1 MQTLSLTEKA
11 WKGASKDSPQNGG
24 GIDQASHQ
32 GATSR
37 EHLHG
42 VKTLLARVRRIPA
55 QMHTTKWIFSR
66 ESTRVA
72 VEIPITIS
80 GIDEDGHVFREATHT
95 LDVSRRGAKI
105 SSSNLLAVG
114 TYLWIKTSNGE
125 KPFVARVVRHG
136 AQNHPDDSC
145 EICVTL
151 PEVDGAGTIW
161 DIQSPPEDWKTGC
174 GQPSAAKRLERI
186 YARDW
191 ATKFESISEAADC
204 STALAEDAESESTP
218 THTSASAA
226 PQVSPSQFEVLPG
239 EGLSLVV
246 GQPQKTAQSSVST
259 AVRRDEVT
267 PSTSHQAREVAT
279 SDIEER
285 LKRVSLA
292 MDSLEARMG
301 ALLEDFQG
309 RMEGT
314 LQAFQGKD
322 AKRAEDL
329 EKAAQELAGRWS
341 QQLQEQAEAAVAK
354 LREEVSS
361 SGQVVEESKQQLANL
376 AEAKLA
382 SLSQATRD
390 EYSQQLEQAF
400 QQQAQGLEKV
410 AQELA
415 GRWSQQL
422 QEQAEAAVAK
432 LREEVSSSGQVV
444 EESEQ
449 QLASLAEARLASLS
463 QATRDEYGQQLVQA
477 FEERAQEI
485 HAAAEGELKSI
496 KQAAEEAIAQVQGKF
511 EQQAEA
517 ALARLQEEVQESG
530 RTVEEGKRQL
540 AGLAEAGLASLSQ
553 AARDDYGRQLTQAF
567 QEQAQG
573 LEKIA
578 QELGG
583 RWSQQFQEQ
592 AQGLEKAAQ
601 ELAGRWS
608 QQLQE
613 QAEAAVANLRE
624 EVSISGQVV
633 EENKQQLASLAEAK
647 FASLSQAT
655 RDEYSQQLE
664 QAFQQQAQGLEKVA
678 QELAGRWSQQLQEQ
692 AESAVAKLREE
703 VKSSGQVV
711 EESKQQLA
719 SLVEAKLASLSQATR
734 EEYSQQL
741 AQAFQEQAQA
751 IHAATD
757 AEMKLLKQAA
767 EEVLAQLR
775 DAEQKKETSLATQ
788 AKAAED
794 RLAGVFLA
802 VDALMEKLQGKS
814 GNDAEDSKKI
824 AQEFGA
830 RFSQECQKQA
840 EAAMEKVRKEVRNSG
855 QIVEESKRQLANL
868 AEAKLASLNQ
878 VAAKAVSGLEAEQKR
893 LKTKYESSQKD
904 LEDLVARRLA
914 RLSTTSLRRAIPSK
928 GRDIATRLGLV
939 AVLFMIMV
947 ASLLAVSGS
956 THSVMQLQSEAP
968 AQFIEQN
975 PTWNAKRRAREEE
988 MAQAY
993 WRTAVLDVQERYPF
1007 GSQLPVDPPDE
1018 FQVDIKYVPTGGAK
1032 ALAESR
1038 ALYWEKL
1045 RATWGQREVWVESQE
1060 ADTTLGARFR
1070 HIWEEIK
1077 AKFA

>member
-354 LREEVSS
+354 LREEV
-361 SGQVVEESKQQLANL
+361 K
-376 AEAKLA
+376 
-382 SLSQATRD
+382 
-390 EYSQQLEQAF
+390 
-400 QQQAQGLEKV
+400 
-410 AQELA
+410 
-415 GRWSQQL
+415 
-422 QEQAEAAVAK
+422 
-432 LREEVSSSGQVV
+432 SSGQVV
-444 EESEQ
+444 EESE
-449 QLASLAEARLASLS
+449 
-463 QATRDEYGQQLVQA
+463 
-477 FEERAQEI
+477 
-485 HAAAEGELKSI
+485 
-496 KQAAEEAIAQVQGKF
+496 
-511 EQQAEA
+511 
-517 ALARLQEEVQESG
+517 
-530 RTVEEGKRQL
+530 
-540 AGLAEAGLASLSQ
+540 
-553 AARDDYGRQLTQAF
+553 
-567 QEQAQG
+567 
-573 LEKIA
+573 
-578 QELGG
+578 
-583 RWSQQFQEQ
+583 
-592 AQGLEKAAQ
+592 
-601 ELAGRWS
+601 
-608 QQLQE
+608 
-613 QAEAAVANLRE
+613 
-624 EVSISGQVV
+624 
-633 EENKQQLASLAEAK
+633 
-647 FASLSQAT
+647 
-655 RDEYSQQLE
+655 
-664 QAFQQQAQGLEKVA
+664 
-678 QELAGRWSQQLQEQ
+678 
-692 AESAVAKLREE
+692 
-703 VKSSGQVV
+703 
-711 EESKQQLA
+711 QQLA

>member
-341 QQLQEQAEAAVAK
+341 QQLQEQAEAAVA
-354 LREEVSS
+354 
-361 SGQVVEESKQQLANL
+361 
-376 AEAKLA
+376 
-382 SLSQATRD
+382 
-390 EYSQQLEQAF
+390 
-400 QQQAQGLEKV
+400 
-410 AQELA
+410 
-415 GRWSQQL
+415 
-422 QEQAEAAVAK
+422 
-432 LREEVSSSGQVV
+432 
-444 EESEQ
+444 
-449 QLASLAEARLASLS
+449 
-463 QATRDEYGQQLVQA
+463 
-477 FEERAQEI
+477 
-485 HAAAEGELKSI
+485 
-496 KQAAEEAIAQVQGKF
+496 
-511 EQQAEA
+511 
-517 ALARLQEEVQESG
+517 
-530 RTVEEGKRQL
+530 
-540 AGLAEAGLASLSQ
+540 
-553 AARDDYGRQLTQAF
+553 
-567 QEQAQG
+567 
-573 LEKIA
+573 
-578 QELGG
+578 
-583 RWSQQFQEQ
+583 
-592 AQGLEKAAQ
+592 
-601 ELAGRWS
+601 
-608 QQLQE
+608 
-613 QAEAAVANLRE
+613 
-624 EVSISGQVV
+624 
-633 EENKQQLASLAEAK
+633 
-647 FASLSQAT
+647 
-655 RDEYSQQLE
+655 
-664 QAFQQQAQGLEKVA
+664 
-678 QELAGRWSQQLQEQ
+678 
-692 AESAVAKLREE
+692 
-703 VKSSGQVV
+703 
-711 EESKQQLA
+711 
-719 SLVEAKLASLSQATR
+719 
-734 EEYSQQL
+734 
-741 AQAFQEQAQA
+741 
-751 IHAATD
+751 
-757 AEMKLLKQAA
+757 
-767 EEVLAQLR
+767 
-775 DAEQKKETSLATQ
+775 
-788 AKAAED
+788 
-794 RLAGVFLA
+794 
-802 VDALMEKLQGKS
+802 
-814 GNDAEDSKKI
+814 
-824 AQEFGA
+824 
-830 RFSQECQKQA
+830 
-840 EAAMEKVRKEVRNSG
+840 
-855 QIVEESKRQLANL
+855 
-868 AEAKLASLNQ
+868 
-878 VAAKAVSGLEAEQKR
+878 
-893 LKTKYESSQKD
+893 
-904 LEDLVARRLA
+904 
-914 RLSTTSLRRAIPSK
+914 
-928 GRDIATRLGLV
+928 
-939 AVLFMIMV
+939 
-947 ASLLAVSGS
+947 
-956 THSVMQLQSEAP
+956 
-968 AQFIEQN
+968 
-975 PTWNAKRRAREEE
+975 
-988 MAQAY
+988 
-993 WRTAVLDVQERYPF
+993 
-1007 GSQLPVDPPDE
+1007 
-1018 FQVDIKYVPTGGAK
+1018 
-1032 ALAESR
+1032 
-1038 ALYWEKL
+1038 
-1045 RATWGQREVWVESQE
+1045 
-1060 ADTTLGARFR
+1060 
-1070 HIWEEIK
+1070 
-1077 AKFA
+1077 